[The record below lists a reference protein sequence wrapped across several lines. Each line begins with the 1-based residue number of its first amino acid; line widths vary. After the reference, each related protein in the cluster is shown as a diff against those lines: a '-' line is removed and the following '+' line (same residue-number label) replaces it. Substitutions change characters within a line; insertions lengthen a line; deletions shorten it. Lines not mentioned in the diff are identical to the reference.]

1 MNTIK
6 NLFEQEVIKKIQANN
21 TLDKKLEESRLG
33 FNRGISYLENLCDQ
47 LQEHIPTLGC
57 ELKVNENKTS
67 GHFIFDA
74 NNCRIVIQLW
84 GKYDESGTSR
94 AGFYELG
101 QEFILFYKG
110 GYLRAGE
117 SFEKELIKEIVSKLN
132 LVQMQ

>member
-21 TLDKKLEESRLG
+21 ALDKKIEESRLG
-33 FNRGISYLENLCDQ
+33 FNKGISYLENLCEQ

-57 ELKVNENKTS
+57 ELKAISKTN

-84 GKYDESGTSR
+84 GKYNADGGLR
-94 AGFYELG
+94 MGFYDTNQDFTLM
-101 QEFILFYKG
+101 YKNTYWTG
-110 GYLRAGE
+110 KE
-117 SFEKELIKEIVSKLN
+117 DFQKELIAEIVDKLN
-132 LVQMQ
+132 VVQMQ